1 MHQENLF
8 ENYYLDRSLDEL
20 MPKTENDYNNFKDTI
35 YDKFNRTGYLI
46 QRGKYYIFQPF
57 DDNEDIPLYYRE
69 NFELDTE
76 NNIPIKNY
84 IEQKYGIVKE
94 LKQESEERKVKKN
107 IASYDFDSVMN
118 YYNERNENFIVGVI
132 DKSKRSI

>member
-8 ENYYLDRSLDEL
+8 ENYYLDRGLEEL

-35 YDKFNRTGYLI
+35 YDKYNRTGYLI

-69 NFELDTE
+69 NFELDVE

-84 IEQKYGIVKE
+84 IEQKYGI
-94 LKQESEERKVKKN
+94 S
-107 IASYDFDSVMN
+107 
-118 YYNERNENFIVGVI
+118 
-132 DKSKRSI
+132 

>member
-1 MHQENLF
+1 
-8 ENYYLDRSLDEL
+8 

-94 LKQESEERKVKKN
+94 IKQESEDKKVKKN
-107 IASYDFDSVMN
+107 IASL
-118 YYNERNENFIVGVI
+118 
-132 DKSKRSI
+132 